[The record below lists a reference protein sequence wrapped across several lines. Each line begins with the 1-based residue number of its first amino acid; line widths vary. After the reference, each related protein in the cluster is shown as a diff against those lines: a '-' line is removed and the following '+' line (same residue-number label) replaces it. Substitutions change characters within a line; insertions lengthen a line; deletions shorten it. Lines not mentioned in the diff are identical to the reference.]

1 LMDADTKSLTANRDV
16 FYVAISRARHDIAIY
31 TNDRS
36 KLAETMSREPKKY
49 AALELRDN
57 RREDEVLRAI
67 SAIRRSEKDAR
78 SA

>member
-1 LMDADTKSLTANRDV
+1 
-16 FYVAISRARHDIAIY
+16 
-31 TNDRS
+31 
-36 KLAETMSREPKKY
+36 MSREPKKY

-78 SA
+78 SARQALSRDIRGSATRTTQQRAARRGRSR